1 MGYDMNFSNFQNTIT
16 FGTAYPT
23 ADEFYNDYEDMMAKM
38 GQTHTMPIT
47 DKNIMLLYWLL
58 YAQYAN
64 SSFANYDLNQVK
76 AKLFSIV
83 FMYGPTWQKRS
94 EIQLKLR
101 AMDLDD
107 GELFIGSKQIMN
119 HAQNPAGTPGTSS
132 LDELQY
138 INNQNTSTYKKSKL
152 AGYAELWELLK
163 VDVNREFIDKFSIL
177 FRKVIAPT
185 APLYYINNPEDTEI

>member
-1 MGYDMNFSNFQNTIT
+1 MAYDMNFSNFQNTII
-16 FGTAYPT
+16 FGDAYPT
-23 ADEFYNDYEDMMAKM
+23 VDEFINDYSQMMTEM
-38 GQTHTMPIT
+38 GQSENMPIT
-47 DKNIMLLYWLL
+47 RQNAILLYWLL

-83 FMYGPTWQKRS
+83 FMYGPTWQKRT

-107 GELFIGSKQIMN
+107 GDLFLGSKQIMN
-119 HAQNPAGTPGTSS
+119 TARNPGTVPGTSS
-132 LDELQY
+132 LQELEY
-138 INNQNTSTYKKSKL
+138 IDNQNTSTYKKSKL

-163 VDVNREFIDKFSIL
+163 VDVNKEFVDKFAVL
-177 FRKVIAPT
+177 FRKVIAPA
-185 APLYYINNPEDTEI
+185 APLYYYNNPEDTQL

>member
-23 ADEFYNDYEDMMAKM
+23 ADEFYNDYEDMMVKM

-47 DKNIMLLYWLL
+47 DKNVMLLYWLL

-83 FMYGPTWQKRS
+83 FMYGPTWQKRTD
-94 EIQLKLR
+94 IQLKLR

-132 LDELQY
+132 LDEL
-138 INNQNTSTYKKSKL
+138 
-152 AGYAELWELLK
+152 
-163 VDVNREFIDKFSIL
+163 
-177 FRKVIAPT
+177 
-185 APLYYINNPEDTEI
+185 

>member
-1 MGYDMNFSNFQNTIT
+1 
-16 FGTAYPT
+16 
-23 ADEFYNDYEDMMAKM
+23 MMAKM

-47 DKNIMLLYWLL
+47 DKNVMLLYWLL

-83 FMYGPTWQKRS
+83 FMYGPTWQKRT

-163 VDVNREFIDKFSIL
+163 VDVNREFVDKFSIL